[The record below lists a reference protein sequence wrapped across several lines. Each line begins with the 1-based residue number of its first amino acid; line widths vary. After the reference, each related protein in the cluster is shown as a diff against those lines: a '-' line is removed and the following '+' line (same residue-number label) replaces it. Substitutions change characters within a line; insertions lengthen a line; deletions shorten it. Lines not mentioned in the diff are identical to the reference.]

1 MEQIKQIPTEFI
13 GRGEVRGFKYSKL
26 DSPNGGFI
34 YAVDNNGTKYYEYFL
49 ERINKQFNN
58 VSYPSSKAFGVWA
71 WWTDSYEDAITKL
84 SSVIKDRRKD
94 D

>member
-34 YAVDNNGTKYYEYFL
+34 YAVDNNGTKYYEC
-49 ERINKQFNN
+49 NKRQKKGLIELN
-58 VSYPSSKAFGVWA
+58 YGK
-71 WWTDSYEDAITKL
+71 E
-84 SSVIKDRRKD
+84 
-94 D
+94 